1 MSEEQLKAFLE
12 RVKVDTSLQ
21 DKIKAAADPDAVF
34 AIAKEAGFIFSADDL
49 NKAQSEILEMSEE
62 DLEAISGGKVN
73 TAGTV
78 NTIWKVTETILRT
91 IGRAC
96 DMRVKEDVSL
106 MTTTGEVNNELTS
119 MAVAVR
125 SLKDVCS

>member
-62 DLEAISGGKVN
+62 DLEAMSGGRN
-73 TAGTV
+73 TWPGTV

-91 IGRAC
+91 TKLC